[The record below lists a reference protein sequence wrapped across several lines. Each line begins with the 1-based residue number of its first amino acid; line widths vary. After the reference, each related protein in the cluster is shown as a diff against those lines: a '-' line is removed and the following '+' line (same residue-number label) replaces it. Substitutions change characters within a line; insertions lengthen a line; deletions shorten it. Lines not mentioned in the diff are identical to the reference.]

1 MFLLFYKID
10 KISSQKYK
18 IIKHNLILN
27 RYFDNII
34 KFYCAQKK
42 THLTFFNKKVII
54 EKETSPNLKKK
65 MKELRYLDKY
75 FIKYKFSFSL
85 GILITIIAQIFS
97 LFTPK
102 LISSSLEAIEK
113 FDKLSSV
120 EKSSTMVIGQYREE
134 LIHNVLLIIAT
145 TIIAGFLTFL
155 MRQTL
160 IVMSRHIEFDLKNEV
175 FRQYENLSQ
184 NFYKQNRT
192 GDLMN
197 RISEDVSKVRMYV
210 GPAVMYT
217 INTFI
222 RFAIVI
228 AYMYNVSPRLT
239 LYTLLPLP
247 ILSYAIFK
255 LSSEINIRSTV
266 FQQYLSKVSSFTQEI
281 FSGIRVIKAYSLENQ
296 QQNNLISLAEESKSK
311 SLSLARVQ
319 SLFGPLMLALIGISN
334 LVVIY
339 FGGML
344 YINGTIK
351 SIGTIAEFILYVNML
366 TWPVASLGWVS
377 SMVQE
382 AEASQ
387 KRLNEFLKIVPDIQ
401 NNNPSSSTVDGTI
414 SFENV
419 SYTYEDT
426 NIEALKNISFTVKK
440 GETLAI
446 LGKTGSGKSTL
457 LSLISR
463 MYDVTEG
470 QVKIDGKEIS
480 QLNLFDLRNSIGIVP
495 QDAFLFSDSIK
506 NNIKFGKENATDDE
520 VIAAA
525 KSAVVHDNIE
535 GFNKGYD
542 TILGERGITLSGG
555 QKQRVSI
562 ARAIIKKPEILLFD
576 DCLSAVDTETEEA
589 ILNNLFEICKDKTT
603 IIVSH
608 RVSSAKNADKIIILE
623 NGKIIQQ
630 GFHNQL
636 INENGYYSALYLK
649 QLSEKELL

>member
-1 MFLLFYKID
+1 
-10 KISSQKYK
+10 
-18 IIKHNLILN
+18 
-27 RYFDNII
+27 
-34 KFYCAQKK
+34 
-42 THLTFFNKKVII
+42 
-54 EKETSPNLKKK
+54 
-65 MKELRYLDKY
+65 MKELQYLNKY
-75 FIKYKFSFSL
+75 FVQYKYSFLL
-85 GILITIIAQIFS
+85 GIVFTIVAQIFS

-102 LISSSLEAIEK
+102 LISKSFTIIEE
-113 FDKLSSV
+113 FARDKSITK
-120 EKSSTMVIGQYREE
+120 EVIQQE
-134 LIHNVLLIIAT
+134 LISNILLIVAT
-145 TIIAGFLTFL
+145 TIVAGFLTFL

-184 NFYKQNRT
+184 NFYKKNRT

-217 INTFI
+217 INTVI

-228 AYMYNVSPRLT
+228 VYMFNVSPLLT

-255 LSSEINIRSTV
+255 ISSEINKRSTI

-281 FSGIRVIKAYSLENQ
+281 FSGIRVIKAYSLEAQ
-296 QQNNLISLAEESKSK
+296 HQNNMIELSDESKSK
-311 SLSLARVQ
+311 SLSLAKIQ
-319 SLFGPLMLALIGISN
+319 ALFGPLMLALIGISN

-339 FGGML
+339 FGGIM

-387 KRLNEFLKIVPDIQ
+387 KRINEFLKIVPEIK
-401 NNNPSSSTVDGTI
+401 NKNPEKSIIEGAI
-414 SFENV
+414 AFENV

-426 NIEALKNISFTVKK
+426 NIKALQDLSFTVHE

-446 LGKTGSGKSTL
+446 LGKTGSGKSTII
-457 LSLISR
+457 SLISR
-463 MYDVTEG
+463 LYDVTEG
-470 QVKIDGKEIS
+470 QITIDQKEIS
-480 QLNLFDLRNSIGIVP
+480 KVNLDDLRNNIGIVP
-495 QDAFLFSDSIK
+495 QDAFLFSDTIK
-506 NNIKFGKENATDDE
+506 NNIKFGKENASDE
-520 VIAAA
+520 DVEAAA
-525 KSAVVHDNIE
+525 KSAVVHDNIIN
-535 GFNKGYD
+535 FNKQYE

-562 ARAIIKKPEILLFD
+562 ARAIIKNPKILLFD

-589 ILNNLFEICKDKTT
+589 ILNNLQEICKDKTT

-608 RVSSAKNADKIIILE
+608 RVSSAKNADRIIILDE
-623 NGKIIQQ
+623 GRIIEQ
-630 GFHNQL
+630 GSHNQL
-636 INENGYYSALYLK
+636 LNQEGYYAALYFK
-649 QLSEKELL
+649 QLSEKELQ

>member
-1 MFLLFYKID
+1 
-10 KISSQKYK
+10 
-18 IIKHNLILN
+18 
-27 RYFDNII
+27 
-34 KFYCAQKK
+34 
-42 THLTFFNKKVII
+42 
-54 EKETSPNLKKK
+54 
-65 MKELRYLDKY
+65 MKELRYLNKY
-75 FIKYKFSFSL
+75 FAKYKYSFSI
-85 GILITIIAQIFS
+85 GIFITIIAQIFS

-102 LISSSLEAIEK
+102 LISKSFTIIEEFAK
-113 FDKLSSV
+113 DKTV
-120 EKSSTMVIGQYREE
+120 AKSIIQQE
-134 LIHNVLLIIAT
+134 LISNILLIIAT

-184 NFYKQNRT
+184 NFYKKNRT

-228 AYMYNVSPRLT
+228 VYMFNVSPRLT

-247 ILSYAIFK
+247 ILSYAIFRI
-255 LSSEINIRSTV
+255 SSEINTRSTV

-281 FSGIRVIKAYSLENQ
+281 FSGIRVIKAYSLEDQHQDNMVD
-296 QQNNLISLAEESKSK
+296 LANESKSK
-311 SLSLARVQ
+311 SLSLARIQ
-319 SLFGPLMLALIGISN
+319 ALFGPLMMALIGISN

-339 FGGML
+339 FGGLM

-387 KRLNEFLKIVPDIQ
+387 KRINEFLKIVPEIK
-401 NNNPSSSTVDGTI
+401 NKNTEKLIINGAI

-426 NIEALKNISFTVKK
+426 NITALREVTFTVHK

-446 LGKTGSGKSTL
+446 LGKTGSGKSTII
-457 LSLISR
+457 SLISR
-463 MYDVTEG
+463 LYDVTEG
-470 QVKIDGKEIS
+470 KITIDEKEIS
-480 QLNLFDLRNSIGIVP
+480 EVNLYDLRNSIGIVP
-495 QDAFLFSDSIK
+495 QDAFLFSDTIK
-506 NNIKFGKENATDDE
+506 NNIKFGKENATDQE
-520 VIAAA
+520 VEAAA
-525 KSAVVHDNIE
+525 KSAVVHDNIID
-535 GFNKGYD
+535 FNKQYE

-562 ARAIIKKPEILLFD
+562 ARAIIKNPKILLFD

-589 ILNNLFEICKDKTT
+589 ILNNLQEICKDKTT

-608 RVSSAKNADKIIILE
+608 RVSSAKNADRIIILE
-623 NGKIIQQ
+623 EGQIIEQ
-630 GFHNQL
+630 GTHNQL
-636 INENGYYSALYLK
+636 INQEGYYADLYLK
-649 QLSEKELL
+649 QLSEKELQ

>member
-1 MFLLFYKID
+1 
-10 KISSQKYK
+10 
-18 IIKHNLILN
+18 
-27 RYFDNII
+27 
-34 KFYCAQKK
+34 
-42 THLTFFNKKVII
+42 
-54 EKETSPNLKKK
+54 

-75 FIKYKFSFSL
+75 FLKYKYSFLL

-102 LISSSLEAIEK
+102 LISSSLNAIEK

-120 EKSSTMVIGQYREE
+120 EKASTVIISSYREE
-134 LIHNVLLIIAT
+134 LLHNVLLIIAT
-145 TIIAGFLTFL
+145 TILAGFLTFL

-210 GPAVMYT
+210 GPAVMYS

-228 AYMYNVSPRLT
+228 AYMYNVSPKLT

-247 ILSYAIFK
+247 LLSFAIFK
-255 LSSEINIRSTV
+255 LSSEINSRSTI
-266 FQQYLSKVSSFTQEI
+266 FQQYLSKISSFTQEI

-296 QQNNLISLAEESKSK
+296 QQNNLVDLAQESKSK
-311 SLSLARVQ
+311 SLNLARVQ

-339 FGGML
+339 FGGMM

-351 SIGTIAEFILYVNML
+351 NIGTIAEFILYVNML

-401 NNNPSSSTVDGTI
+401 NKNTNPSKIVGQIDFS
-414 SFENV
+414 NV

-426 NIEALKNISFTVKK
+426 QIEALQNISFSIKK

-446 LGKTGSGKSTL
+446 LGNTGSGKSTL

-463 MYDVTEG
+463 MYDVAQG
-470 QVKIDGKEIS
+470 QLTIDGKEIS
-480 QLNLFDLRNSIGIVP
+480 QLNLYDLRNSIGVVP

-506 NNIKFGKENATDDE
+506 NNIKFGKENATDSE
-520 VIAAA
+520 VFEAA

-542 TILGERGITLSGG
+542 TVLGERGITLSGG

-562 ARAIIKKPEILLFD
+562 ARAIIKKPQILLFD

-608 RVSSAKNADKIIILE
+608 RISSAKNADKVIILE

-630 GFHNQL
+630 GTHNQL
-636 INENGYYSALYLK
+636 VNIEGYYSALYLK

>member
-1 MFLLFYKID
+1 MKICD
-10 KISSQKYK
+10 PSESEQAKQLHIPLKNKYYL
-18 IIKHNLILN
+18 H
-27 RYFDNII
+27 
-34 KFYCAQKK
+34 
-42 THLTFFNKKVII
+42 
-54 EKETSPNLKKK
+54 
-65 MKELRYLDKY
+65 MKELQYLNKY
-75 FIKYKFSFSL
+75 FVKYKYSFL
-85 GILITIIAQIFS
+85 IGIVITIIGQIFS

-102 LISSSLEAIEK
+102 LISKSFTAIEAFAK
-113 FDKLSSV
+113 DKTITN
-120 EKSSTMVIGQYREE
+120 EVIKQE
-134 LIHNVLLIIAT
+134 LISNILLVIAT

-210 GPAVMYT
+210 GPAVMYS
-217 INTFI
+217 INTLI
-222 RFAIVI
+222 RFVIVI
-228 AYMYNVSPRLT
+228 GYMFAVSPRLT

-255 LSSEINIRSTV
+255 ISSEINKRSTV
-266 FQQYLSKVSSFTQEI
+266 FQQYLSKVSSFSQEI
-281 FSGIRVIKAYSLENQ
+281 FSGIRVIKAYSLEDQHHKNMIA
-296 QQNNLISLAEESKSK
+296 LSDESKSK
-311 SLSLARVQ
+311 SLSLGKIQA
-319 SLFGPLMLALIGISN
+319 LFGPLMLALIGISN

-339 FGGML
+339 FGGLM

-387 KRLNEFLKIVPDIQ
+387 KRINEFLKFVPEIK
-401 NNNPSSSTVDGTI
+401 NNNPEHSIIDGAI

-426 NIEALKNISFTVKK
+426 NIKALQDVSFTIQK

-446 LGKTGSGKSTL
+446 LGKTGSGKSTIV
-457 LSLISR
+457 SLISR
-463 MYDVTEG
+463 LYEVTEG
-470 QVKIDGKEIS
+470 QITVDEKEIS
-480 QLNLFDLRNSIGIVP
+480 KVNLYDLRNSIGIVP
-495 QDAFLFSDSIK
+495 QDAFLFSDTIK
-506 NNIKFGKENATDDE
+506 NNIKFGKENATDKE
-520 VIAAA
+520 VEDAA
-525 KSAVVHDNIE
+525 KSAVVHDNIIN
-535 GFNKGYD
+535 FNKQYE

-562 ARAIIKKPEILLFD
+562 ARAIIKNPKILLFD

-589 ILNNLFEICKDKTT
+589 ILNNLQEICKDKTT

-608 RVSSAKNADKIIILE
+608 RVSSAKNADKIIILDE
-623 NGKIIQQ
+623 GRIIEQ
-630 GFHNQL
+630 GSHNQL
-636 INENGYYSALYLK
+636 INQEGYYAALYLK
-649 QLSEKELL
+649 QLSEKELQ

>member
-1 MFLLFYKID
+1 
-10 KISSQKYK
+10 
-18 IIKHNLILN
+18 
-27 RYFDNII
+27 
-34 KFYCAQKK
+34 
-42 THLTFFNKKVII
+42 
-54 EKETSPNLKKK
+54 
-65 MKELRYLDKY
+65 MKELSYLNKY
-75 FIKYKFSFSL
+75 FIKYKYSFSL

-102 LISSSLEAIEK
+102 LISKSLNAIET
-113 FDKLSSV
+113 FDKLPAAEQTKQV
-120 EKSSTMVIGQYREE
+120 VIDSYRQD

-145 TIIAGFLTFL
+145 TIVAGFLTFL

-228 AYMYNVSPRLT
+228 LYMYNVSPLLT
-239 LYTLLPLP
+239 LYTILPLP
-247 ILSYAIFK
+247 ILSYCIFK
-255 LSSEINIRSTV
+255 LSSEINKRSTT

-281 FSGIRVIKAYSLENQ
+281 FSGIRVIKANSLEDQ
-296 QQNNLISLAEESKSK
+296 HQNNMINLADESKRK
-311 SLSLARVQ
+311 SLDLAKVQ
-319 SLFGPLMLALIGISN
+319 SLFGPLMIALIGISN

-339 FGGML
+339 FGGVM
-344 YINGTIK
+344 YINGTIPN
-351 SIGTIAEFILYVNML
+351 IGTIAEFILYVNML

-387 KRLNEFLKIVPDIQ
+387 KRLNEFLKIEPEIK
-401 NNNPSSSTVDGTI
+401 NNNPNSSDIQGSI
-414 SFENV
+414 AFENV

-426 NIEALKNISFTVKK
+426 NIEALKNITFTVKK

-446 LGKTGSGKSTL
+446 LGKTGSGKSTI

-463 MYDVTEG
+463 LYDVNEG
-470 QVKIDGKEIS
+470 QITIDGNEIS
-480 QLNLFDLRNSIGIVP
+480 TLNLNDLRNNIGIVP
-495 QDAFLFSDSIK
+495 QDAFLFSDTIK
-506 NNIKFGKENATDDE
+506 NNIKFGNQNATDEE
-520 VIAAA
+520 VIEAA
-525 KSAVVHDNIE
+525 KNAVVHDNIIA
-535 GFNKGYD
+535 FNKQYD

-562 ARAIIKKPEILLFD
+562 ARAIIKNPAILLFD
-576 DCLSAVDTETEEA
+576 DCLSAVDTETEET
-589 ILNNLFEICKDKTT
+589 ILHNLFKICKDKTT

-623 NGKIIQQ
+623 DGRIIQQ
-630 GFHNQL
+630 GSHNQL
-636 INENGYYSALYLK
+636 INQEGYYASLYLK

>member
-1 MFLLFYKID
+1 
-10 KISSQKYK
+10 
-18 IIKHNLILN
+18 
-27 RYFDNII
+27 
-34 KFYCAQKK
+34 
-42 THLTFFNKKVII
+42 
-54 EKETSPNLKKK
+54 
-65 MKELRYLDKY
+65 MKELSYLNKY
-75 FIKYKFSFSL
+75 FIKYKYSFLL

-102 LISSSLEAIEK
+102 LISKSFRAIESFAK
-113 FDKLSSV
+113 DKTVSQSILR
-120 EKSSTMVIGQYREE
+120 QE
-134 LIHNVLLIIAT
+134 LISNILLIIAT

-228 AYMYNVSPRLT
+228 GYMYNVSPRLT

-247 ILSYAIFK
+247 ILSYCIFR
-255 LSSEINIRSTV
+255 LSSEINKKSTV
-266 FQQYLSKVSSFTQEI
+266 FQEYLSKISSFTQEI

-296 QQNNLISLAEESKSK
+296 QQNNLFDLAKESKSK
-311 SLSLARVQ
+311 SLNLAKVQ

-339 FGGML
+339 FGGMM
-344 YINGTIK
+344 YIDGSIK

-387 KRLNEFLKIVPDIQ
+387 KRLNEFLKIVPEIK
-401 NNNPSSSTVDGTI
+401 NKNPNTSLIEGTI
-414 SFENV
+414 AFENV
-419 SYTYEDT
+419 SYTYKDT
-426 NIEALKNISFTVKK
+426 NIQALQNVSFGVKK

-446 LGKTGSGKSTL
+446 LGKTGSGKSTI

-463 MYDVTEG
+463 MYDVTHG
-470 QVKIDGKEIS
+470 QIMIDNQEIS
-480 QLNLFDLRNSIGIVP
+480 NLNLFDLRDSIGIVP

-506 NNIKFGKENATDDE
+506 NNIKFGKEDATDDQ
-520 VIAAA
+520 VSSAA
-525 KSAVVHDNIE
+525 KNAVVHHNIM
-535 GFNKGYD
+535 GFNKQYD
-542 TILGERGITLSGG
+542 TVLGERGITLSGG

-562 ARAIIKKPEILLFD
+562 ARAIIKDPEILLLD

-589 ILNNLFEICKDKTT
+589 ILNNLQEICKYKTT

-608 RVSSAKNADKIIILE
+608 RISSAKNADKIVILE
-623 NGKIIQQ
+623 DGKIIQQ
-630 GFHNQL
+630 GTHNQL
-636 INENGYYSALYLK
+636 INQEGYYASLYLK
-649 QLSEKELL
+649 QLSEKEML

>member
-1 MFLLFYKID
+1 
-10 KISSQKYK
+10 
-18 IIKHNLILN
+18 
-27 RYFDNII
+27 
-34 KFYCAQKK
+34 
-42 THLTFFNKKVII
+42 
-54 EKETSPNLKKK
+54 
-65 MKELRYLDKY
+65 MKELRYLNKY
-75 FIKYKFSFSL
+75 FVKYKYSFLL
-85 GILITIIAQIFS
+85 GIVFTIIAQIFM

-102 LISSSLEAIEK
+102 LISKSFKVIEAFAK
-113 FDKLSSV
+113 DKTVSKSV
-120 EKSSTMVIGQYREE
+120 IHEE
-134 LIHNVLLIIAT
+134 LISNILLIIAT

-217 INTFI
+217 INTVI

-228 AYMYNVSPRLT
+228 VYMYNVSPVLT

-255 LSSEINIRSTV
+255 LSSEINIRSTI
-266 FQQYLSKVSSFTQEI
+266 FQQYLSKVSSFSQEI
-281 FSGIRVIKAYSLENQ
+281 FSGIRVIKAYSLEDQ
-296 QQNNLISLAEESKSK
+296 HQNNMVNLANESKSK
-311 SLSLARVQ
+311 SLNLAKVQ

-339 FGGML
+339 FGGLM

-387 KRLNEFLKIVPDIQ
+387 KRLNEFLKIEPEIKNKNENKSVIQ
-401 NNNPSSSTVDGTI
+401 GFI

-426 NIEALKNISFTVKK
+426 NIKALQNISFTVKK

-446 LGKTGSGKSTL
+446 LGKTGSGKSTI

-463 MYDVTEG
+463 MYDATEG
-470 QVKIDGKEIS
+470 KITIDGNEIS
-480 QLNLFDLRNSIGIVP
+480 SVNLFDLRNSIGIVP

-506 NNIKFGKENATDDE
+506 NNIMFGKENASDE
-520 VIAAA
+520 EVHAAA
-525 KSAVVHDNIE
+525 KSAVVHDNIM
-535 GFNKGYD
+535 GFNKQYE
-542 TILGERGITLSGG
+542 TVLGERGITLSGG

-562 ARAIIKKPEILLFD
+562 ARAIIKNPPILLFD

-589 ILNNLFEICKDKTT
+589 ILNNLYEICKDKTT

-608 RVSSAKNADKIIILE
+608 RISSAKNADRIIIIE
-623 NGKIIQQ
+623 KGQIIQQ
-630 GFHNQL
+630 GSHNQL
-636 INENGYYSALYLK
+636 INQEGYYAALYLK
-649 QLSEKELL
+649 QLSEKEML

>member
-1 MFLLFYKID
+1 
-10 KISSQKYK
+10 
-18 IIKHNLILN
+18 
-27 RYFDNII
+27 
-34 KFYCAQKK
+34 
-42 THLTFFNKKVII
+42 
-54 EKETSPNLKKK
+54 
-65 MKELRYLDKY
+65 MKELSYLNKY
-75 FIKYKFSFSL
+75 FIKYKYSFSL

-102 LISSSLEAIEK
+102 LISKSLNAIEK
-113 FDKLSSV
+113 FDKLPEADQTSQ
-120 EKSSTMVIGQYREE
+120 VIIDTYRDG

-145 TIIAGFLTFL
+145 TIVAGFLTFL

-228 AYMYNVSPRLT
+228 IYMYNVSPLLT
-239 LYTLLPLP
+239 LYTILPLP
-247 ILSYAIFK
+247 ILSYCIFK
-255 LSSEINIRSTV
+255 LSSEINKRSTT
-266 FQQYLSKVSSFTQEI
+266 FQQYLSKVSSFSQEI
-281 FSGIRVIKAYSLENQ
+281 FSGIRVIKANSLENQ
-296 QQNNLISLAEESKSK
+296 HQNNMVALADESKKK
-311 SLSLARVQ
+311 SLDLAKVQ
-319 SLFGPLMLALIGISN
+319 SLFGPLMIALIGISN

-339 FGGML
+339 FGGVM
-344 YINGTIK
+344 YINGTIPN
-351 SIGTIAEFILYVNML
+351 IGTIAEFILYVNML

-387 KRLNEFLKIVPDIQ
+387 KRLNEFLKLEPEIKNKNENLSDIQ
-401 NNNPSSSTVDGTI
+401 GSI
-414 SFENV
+414 AFENV

-426 NIEALKNISFTVKK
+426 NIEALKNVTFTVKK

-446 LGKTGSGKSTL
+446 LGKTGSGKSTI

-463 MYDVTEG
+463 LYDVTEG
-470 QVKIDGKEIS
+470 KITIDGNEIS
-480 QLNLFDLRNSIGIVP
+480 TLNLNDLRNNIGIVP
-495 QDAFLFSDSIK
+495 QDAFLFSDTIK
-506 NNIKFGKENATDDE
+506 NNIKFGNQNATDE
-520 VIAAA
+520 QVIEAA
-525 KSAVVHDNIE
+525 KNAVVHDNIAA
-535 GFNKGYD
+535 FNKQYD

-562 ARAIIKKPEILLFD
+562 ARAIIKNPAILLFD
-576 DCLSAVDTETEEA
+576 DCLSAVDTETEET

-608 RVSSAKNADKIIILE
+608 RVSSAKNADNIIILE
-623 NGKIIQQ
+623 DGRIIQQ
-630 GFHNQL
+630 GSHNQL
-636 INENGYYSALYLK
+636 INQEGYYASLYLK

>member
-1 MFLLFYKID
+1 
-10 KISSQKYK
+10 
-18 IIKHNLILN
+18 
-27 RYFDNII
+27 
-34 KFYCAQKK
+34 
-42 THLTFFNKKVII
+42 
-54 EKETSPNLKKK
+54 
-65 MKELRYLDKY
+65 MKELLYLNKY
-75 FIKYKFSFSL
+75 FVKYKFSFLL
-85 GILITIIAQIFS
+85 GIIITIVAQIFS

-102 LISSSLEAIEK
+102 LISKSFKAIEDFAK
-113 FDKLSSV
+113 DETVS
-120 EKSSTMVIGQYREE
+120 KSFIQQE
-134 LIHNVLLIIAT
+134 LVSNILLIIAT

-217 INTFI
+217 INTII

-228 AYMYNVSPRLT
+228 VYMFNVSPLLT

-247 ILSYAIFK
+247 ILSYAIFRI
-255 LSSEINIRSTV
+255 SSEINKRSTV

-281 FSGIRVIKAYSLENQ
+281 FSGIRVIKAYSLEDQ
-296 QQNNLISLAEESKSK
+296 HQNNMVELADESKSK
-311 SLSLARVQ
+311 SLSLARIQ
-319 SLFGPLMLALIGISN
+319 ALFGPLMMALIGISN

-339 FGGML
+339 FGGIM

-387 KRLNEFLKIVPDIQ
+387 KRINEFLKIEPEIQ
-401 NNNPSSSTVDGTI
+401 NNNPERSNIEGTI
-414 SFENV
+414 TFENV

-426 NIEALKNISFTVKK
+426 NIKALENVTFTVHK

-446 LGKTGSGKSTL
+446 LGKTGSGKSTIV
-457 LSLISR
+457 SLISR
-463 MYDVTEG
+463 LYDVTDG
-470 QVKIDGKEIS
+470 HIRIDGKEIS
-480 QLNLFDLRNSIGIVP
+480 TVNLYDLRNSIGIVP

-506 NNIKFGKENATDDE
+506 NNIKFGKENATDEE
-520 VIAAA
+520 VQAAA
-525 KSAVVHDNIE
+525 KSAVVHDNIM
-535 GFNKGYD
+535 GFNKQYE

-562 ARAIIKKPEILLFD
+562 ARAIIKNPEILLFD

-589 ILNNLFEICKDKTT
+589 ILNNLHEICKDKTT

-608 RVSSAKNADKIIILE
+608 RVSSAKNADRIIILDE
-623 NGKIIQQ
+623 GRIIEQ
-630 GFHNQL
+630 GSHTQL
-636 INENGYYSALYLK
+636 INKEGYYAALYLK
-649 QLSEKELL
+649 QLSEKELQ